1 MALTEEC
8 ARSREWTSLELDAA
22 LSRFEAAWLRRHQRA
37 CADCRA
43 YAADVRGATVLVRGH
58 RLVQRPTPAAVP
70 AAASQA
76 GGVRAAGRVGL
87 VAALVA
93 SMAALAAGGL
103 TTGGTLDSGAQA
115 SAGQG
120 GGDLS
125 SMRAIRRQQLAVSPI
140 TEDTSRVRV
149 IEID

>member
-8 ARSREWTSLELDAA
+8 ARSREWTSLELDAG
-22 LSRFEAAWLRRHQRA
+22 LSRFEAAWLRRHRRA

-43 YAADVRGATVLVRGH
+43 YAADVRGATALVRAH
-58 RLVQRPTPAAVP
+58 RLVERPAAVTVP
-70 AAASQA
+70 AVPSRA
-76 GGVRAAGRVGL
+76 GGVSAAGRVGL

-115 SAGQG
+115 SAGQS
-120 GGDLS
+120 GGDLG
-125 SMRAIRRQQLAVSPI
+125 SMRAIRRQQLAVSPV
-140 TEDTSRVRV
+140 TEDTPRVRV